1 MIKKILVSQPRP
13 ATEKSP
19 YFDIAK
25 KHDVELVFHPFIR
38 VEGLSAREF
47 RAQKVNVLDHTAV
60 VFTSRH
66 AIDHFFMLCKELL
79 VAIP

>member
-60 VFTSRH
+60 VFT
-66 AIDHFFMLCKELL
+66 
-79 VAIP
+79 

>member
-47 RAQKVNVLDHTAV
+47 AK
-60 VFTSRH
+60 
-66 AIDHFFMLCKELL
+66 
-79 VAIP
+79 P